1 MDTIDLRSD
10 TVTHPTSAMRAAMA
24 AAAVGD
30 DVYDEDPTVHAL
42 QDYAAELLGK
52 EAALFLPTATMS
64 NLAAVLTH
72 CGRGEEVILSHKA
85 HIFEYEQGGASALG
99 GVVYRTLPVNFDG
112 TLDLDAIRAAIR
124 PEDVH
129 FARPRLVCLE
139 NTVNGCGGTPITPE
153 YTDAVG
159 ALVRQYGLALHLD
172 GARLFNAAAA
182 LNVSPARLAR
192 AADSVQLCLSKGL
205 CAPLGALLVGTKEFI
220 TRARRTRKVLGGG
233 MRQAGIVAAAGLIAL
248 QHMRERLIE
257 DHYTAQLLADGL
269 AAIEGVRVEP
279 VHIRTNMVF
288 FHLPEGVD
296 SAAFVA
302 ELKARNVILRGRS
315 PFRLVTH
322 YYITPERVRYALSAM
337 REVLAALRV
346 AV

>member
-10 TVTHPTSAMRAAMA
+10 TVTHPTPAMRAAMA

-52 EAALFLPTATMS
+52 EAALFLPTATMG

-72 CGRGEEVILSHKA
+72 CARGDEVILSRKA

-99 GVVYRTLPVNFDG
+99 GVVFRTLPVNFDG
-112 TLDLDAIRAAIR
+112 TLDLDAIQAAIR

-129 FARPRLVCLE
+129 FARPRLICLE
-139 NTVNGCGGTPITPE
+139 NTVIGCGGTPITPE
-153 YTDAVG
+153 YTDQVG
-159 ALVRQYGLALHLD
+159 NLARRHGLKLHID

-182 LNVSPARLAR
+182 LNVAPERLVR
-192 AADSVQLCLSKGL
+192 AADLVQICLSKGL
-205 CAPLGALLVGTKEFI
+205 CAPLGALLVGTREFI
-220 TRARRTRKVLGGG
+220 AQARRVRKVLGGG
-233 MRQAGIVAAAGLIAL
+233 MRQAGVVAAAGLVAL
-248 QHMRERLIE
+248 RDMRERLVE

-269 AAIEGVRVEP
+269 AETEGVRVEP
-279 VHIRTNMVF
+279 VHLRTNMVF

-302 ELKARNVILRGRS
+302 ELKARNVILRGKS

-346 AV
+346 TA